1 MSGTN
6 TIGTNRLDWIVGAGK
21 PLTGRIR
28 VPGDK
33 SVSHRAIMLASLA
46 EGVSRIDGFLEGEDT
61 RATAAV
67 FQQLGV
73 KIEAPSPQS
82 RIVHGVGL
90 RGLRASAAALDCGNA
105 GTGMRLLAGVLA
117 GQAFDSALVGDASL
131 SKRPMRRVMDPL
143 AKMGAVIDSESGGLP
158 PLRIHGGS
166 ALQGIDYTLPVAS
179 AQVQSAVLLPGLYAD
194 GETVVREPHPTRD
207 YTERMLSAFGWPME
221 FSPGLARI
229 RGGADGLH
237 ALRATDVS
245 VPADFSSAAF
255 FLVAASV
262 IPGSDLI
269 LEAVG
274 MNPRRT
280 GLLQALR
287 GMGADIV
294 ETNARNQGG
303 EAVADLRV
311 RATQLQGIDVP
322 EEIVPDMIDEFPALF
337 VAAAAADGPTVV
349 RGGAGNAHALRATD
363 VHVPADFSSAAF
375 FLVAASVIPGSD
387 LVLEAVGMNPR
398 RTGLLQALR
407 AMGADIVETDAR
419 SAGGEAVADLHVRA
433 APLRGIAVPEAIVPD
448 MIDEFPALFVAAA
461 CAEGETRITGAAELR
476 VKESDRLAT
485 MSAALR
491 ALGIRVDESDDGA
504 IIHGGAFAIDP
515 ASPVRIDSHGDHRI
529 AMASA
534 IAGQRCDGEFK
545 IGDIANV
552 ATSFPGFDALA
563 RGVGFALREA

>member
-1 MSGTN
+1 MSGAV
-6 TIGTNRLDWIVGAGK
+6 RKDWIVGAGT

-67 FQQLGV
+67 FQRLGV
-73 KIEAPSPQS
+73 TIEAPSPQS

-90 RGLRASAAALDCGNA
+90 HGLRASADALDCGNA

-117 GQAFDSALVGDASL
+117 GQAFDSTLVGDDSL
-131 SKRPMRRVMDPL
+131 SKRPMRRVIDPL
-143 AKMGAVIDSESGGLP
+143 SRMGAAIDSEDGGLP
-158 PLRIHGGS
+158 PLRIRGGRT
-166 ALQGIDYTLPVAS
+166 LQGIDYTLPVAS
-179 AQVQSAVLLPGLYAD
+179 AQVKSALLLAGLYAAGD
-194 GETVVREPHPTRD
+194 TVVREPHPTRD
-207 YTERMLSAFGWPME
+207 YTERMLSAFGWPIDFE
-221 FSPGLARI
+221 PGVAR
-229 RGGADGLH
+229 
-237 ALRATDVS
+237 
-245 VPADFSSAAF
+245 
-255 FLVAASV
+255 
-262 IPGSDLI
+262 
-269 LEAVG
+269 
-274 MNPRRT
+274 
-280 GLLQALR
+280 
-287 GMGADIV
+287 
-294 ETNARNQGG
+294 
-303 EAVADLRV
+303 
-311 RATQLQGIDVP
+311 
-322 EEIVPDMIDEFPALF
+322 
-337 VAAAAADGPTVV
+337 V

-504 IIHGGAFAIDP
+504 IIRGGAFALDP
-515 ASPVRIDSHGDHRI
+515 SSPVLIDSHGDHRI

-534 IAGQRCDGEFK
+534 IAGQRCPGEFT